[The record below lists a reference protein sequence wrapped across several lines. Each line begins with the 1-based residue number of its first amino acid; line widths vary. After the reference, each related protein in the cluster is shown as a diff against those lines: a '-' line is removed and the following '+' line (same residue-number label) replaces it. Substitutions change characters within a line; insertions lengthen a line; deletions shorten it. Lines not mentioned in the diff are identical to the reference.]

1 MSLLILNFYS
11 YGFYYLRYGFMLPPH
26 LAVDFRKAEEIIT
39 DFIKVKVREAGASG
53 VVIGLSGGGDS
64 SVCAALSVRALGAS
78 SIKVVHMPEVESN
91 PISTLVANKVANNLG
106 LELEI
111 INITDIVTTFL
122 KSLGMSYESSDK
134 IVRGNIKAR
143 SRMIILY
150 TIANKENMLVVGT
163 SDRSEFLIG
172 FFTKWGD
179 GAGDLHP
186 IIGLYKTQV
195 REFAKYLNLPT
206 EVISRPPSPDLWPG
220 HTAEGELGLTYDEID
235 EVLYRVF
242 DEGRQPQEIPKISGI
257 PEEVVKK
264 VMKLYERTKHKRVLV
279 EGPFYS
285 FKDLTRK

>member
-1 MSLLILNFYS
+1 VF
-11 YGFYYLRYGFMLPPH
+11 FYYSWCDLVLPPH
-26 LAVDFRKAEEIIT
+26 LSLDFRKAEQVIT

-53 VVIGLSGGGDS
+53 VLIGLSGGGDS
-64 SVCAALSVRALGAS
+64 SVCAALSVRALGTS
-78 SIKVVHMPEVESN
+78 SVKVVHMPDVESD
-91 PISTLVANKVANNLG
+91 PISTLIANKVANNLG

-111 INITDIVTTFL
+111 INITDIVNAFL
-122 KSLGMSYESSDK
+122 KSLGTDYESSDK
-134 IVRGNIKAR
+134 LVRGNIKAR

-150 TIANKENMLVVGT
+150 AIANKENMLVIGT

-206 EVISRPPSPDLWPG
+206 EVISRPSSPDLWPG

-235 EVLYRVF
+235 EILYRLF
-242 DEGRQPQEIPKISGI
+242 DEGRQPSEVPRISGI
-257 PEEVVKK
+257 PEESVKK
-264 VMKLYERTKHKRVLV
+264 VVRLYERTKHKRVLAN
-279 EGPFYS
+279 GPFYS
-285 FKDLTRK
+285 FKELTQR

>member
-1 MSLLILNFYS
+1 
-11 YGFYYLRYGFMLPPH
+11 MLPPH
-26 LAVDFRKAEEIIT
+26 LSVDFRKAEDVIT
-39 DFIKVKVREAGASG
+39 NFIRVKVKEAGASG

-64 SVCAALSVRALGAS
+64 SVCAALSVKALGTS
-78 SIKVVHMPEVESN
+78 SVKVIHMPEIESN
-91 PISTLVANKVANNLG
+91 PISTLIANKVANNLG

-111 INITDIVTTFL
+111 INITDVVSAFL

-134 IVRGNIKAR
+134 TVRGNVKAR

-195 REFAKYLNLPT
+195 REFAKYLSLPT

-235 EVLYRVF
+235 EVLYRLF
-242 DEGRQPQEIPKISGI
+242 DEGREPHEIPRISGV
-257 PEEVVKK
+257 PKESVEK
-264 VMKLYERTKHKRVLV
+264 VIKLYEKTKHKRSLV
-279 EGPFYS
+279 NGPFYS
-285 FKDLTRK
+285 FRDLTQR

>member
-1 MSLLILNFYS
+1 
-11 YGFYYLRYGFMLPPH
+11 MLPPH
-26 LAVDFRKAEEIIT
+26 LSVDFRKAEDIIT
-39 DFIKVKVREAGASG
+39 DFIRVKVKEAGASG

-64 SVCAALSVRALGAS
+64 SVCAALSVKALGTS
-78 SIKVVHMPEVESN
+78 SVKVIHMPEIESN
-91 PISTLVANKVANNLG
+91 PISTLIANKVANNLG

-111 INITDIVTTFL
+111 VNITDVVSAFL

-134 IVRGNIKAR
+134 IVRGNVKAR
-143 SRMIILY
+143 SRMTILY

-195 REFAKYLNLPT
+195 REFAKYLSLPT

-235 EVLYRVF
+235 EVLYRLF
-242 DEGRQPQEIPKISGI
+242 DEGREPHEIPRISGV
-257 PEEVVKK
+257 PKESVEK
-264 VMKLYERTKHKRVLV
+264 VIRLYEKTKHKRIFVN
-279 EGPFYS
+279 GPFYS
-285 FKDLTRK
+285 FRDLIQR